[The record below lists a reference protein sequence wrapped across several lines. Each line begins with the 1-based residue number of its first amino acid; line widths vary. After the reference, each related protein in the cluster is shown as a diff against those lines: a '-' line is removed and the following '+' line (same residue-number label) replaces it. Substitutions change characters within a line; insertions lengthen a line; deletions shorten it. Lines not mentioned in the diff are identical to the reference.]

1 MLHKFYRILLL
12 TALVACAPAQADP
25 VEVRLSTWPSH
36 GKNAPFY
43 FGLAQ
48 GLFRSEGIDLKI
60 VNTFQNTLSFLE
72 AGQADV
78 AQVFLADALDL
89 IAKGRP
95 LRVLAVRDSQCPIAT
110 VSRRGESVK
119 SLRDY
124 ENRKWAISPSF
135 FPEGKL
141 LPGLSGTLFDHTKV
155 QFVHVEFSGRLAAL
169 LRKDVDVFSAWWGS
183 GYPIVEAA
191 AQAFGAELSV
201 TKWTELGIECYG
213 EVFVVKE
220 EWLKNSPSVARG
232 FLTALAA
239 SIVRARSSPDDAMAS
254 VVRAVS
260 IPVEQRAAAIK
271 ALQQSFDT
279 LGSGSVETA
288 LRVNKSKLER
298 NIKLLGLQLSAE
310 QVTASLD

>member
-1 MLHKFYRILLL
+1 MLDRAYRTFPLA
-12 TALVACAPAQADP
+12 ALFACAFALADP

-43 FGLAQ
+43 FGISQ
-48 GLFRSEGIDLKI
+48 GLFRSEGIDLKV

-72 AGQADV
+72 AGQADI

-95 LRVLAVRDSQCPIAT
+95 LRVLAVRDSKCPIAT
-110 VSRRGESVK
+110 VSRKDEPVK

-124 ENRKWAISPSF
+124 ENRRWAISPNF

-141 LPGLSGTLFDHTKV
+141 LPGLSGPSFNHGKI
-155 QFVHVEFSGRLAAL
+155 QFVHVEFSGRLPAL

-191 AQAFGAELSV
+191 AQTLGTELSV
-201 TKWTELGIECYG
+201 TKWTDLGIECYG

-220 EWLKNSPSVARG
+220 DWLKASPTVARG
-232 FLTALAA
+232 FVNALAV
-239 SIVRARSSPDDAMAS
+239 SIARARASPEDAMAS

-260 IPVEQRAAAIK
+260 VPVEQRAATTK
-271 ALQQSFDT
+271 AFQQSFDT
-279 LGSGSVETA
+279 LATGSVEGA
-288 LRVNKSKLER
+288 LRVNKLKLET
-298 NIKLLGLQLSAE
+298 NIKLLGFQLSADR
-310 QVTASLD
+310 VTANLD